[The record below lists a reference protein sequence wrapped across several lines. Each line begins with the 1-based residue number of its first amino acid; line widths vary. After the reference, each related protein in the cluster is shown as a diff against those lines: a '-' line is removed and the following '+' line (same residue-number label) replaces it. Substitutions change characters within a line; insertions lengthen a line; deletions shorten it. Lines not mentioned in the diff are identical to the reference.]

1 MKGFV
6 TLDEPEQGF
15 MLEWDAR
22 DNRRAEVAAAK
33 QFGFAVGTS
42 AEVIA
47 KAVPNS
53 YLALIVYSAAKRQG
67 MFDGSFSDWSSRFVD
82 VEIDEASGGDG
93 LPDPTQPGHGAGS

>member
-1 MKGFV
+1 MKGLV
-6 TLDEPEQGF
+6 TLDEPETSF

-22 DNRRAEVAAAK
+22 DNRKAEVSAAK
-33 QFGFAVGTS
+33 TFGFAVGTS

-67 MFDGSFSDWSSRFVD
+67 LFDGSFADWNTRYVD
-82 VEIDEASGGDG
+82 TDIDEASGGDG
-93 LPDPTQPGHGAGS
+93 LPDPTRPDHGTVS